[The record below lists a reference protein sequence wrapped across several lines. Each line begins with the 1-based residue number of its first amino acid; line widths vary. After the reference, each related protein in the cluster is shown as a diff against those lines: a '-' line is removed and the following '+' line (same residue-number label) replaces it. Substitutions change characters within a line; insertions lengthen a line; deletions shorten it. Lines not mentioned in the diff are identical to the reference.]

1 MFGIRNVNYKIKENV
16 EIPILIMQKIAEIKP
31 LKTNEE
37 VFIIANQLKYEISWK
52 SQNFWFSVIKKYR
65 K

>member
-37 VFIIANQLKYEISWK
+37 VFIIANQLKYEIS
-52 SQNFWFSVIKKYR
+52 
-65 K
+65 